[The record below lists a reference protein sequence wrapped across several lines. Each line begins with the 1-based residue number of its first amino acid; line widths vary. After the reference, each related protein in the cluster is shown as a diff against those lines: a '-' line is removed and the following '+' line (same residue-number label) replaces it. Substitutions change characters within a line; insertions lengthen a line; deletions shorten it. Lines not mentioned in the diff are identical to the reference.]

1 VAPDKLGK
9 RLTMVVMVTVER
21 EQPQL
26 LDEFKRSML
35 STREVS
41 QCYYVTGDA
50 DFILIVNVEGMAEY
64 ESFTNRFLFE
74 NRNVRRF
81 QTMVVMNRVK
91 FETAVQAFAET

>member
-1 VAPDKLGK
+1 
-9 RLTMVVMVTVER
+9 M
-21 EQPQL
+21 
-26 LDEFKRSML
+26 
-35 STREVS
+35 
-41 QCYYVTGDA
+41 TGDA

-91 FETAVQAFAET
+91 FETAVQAFADT